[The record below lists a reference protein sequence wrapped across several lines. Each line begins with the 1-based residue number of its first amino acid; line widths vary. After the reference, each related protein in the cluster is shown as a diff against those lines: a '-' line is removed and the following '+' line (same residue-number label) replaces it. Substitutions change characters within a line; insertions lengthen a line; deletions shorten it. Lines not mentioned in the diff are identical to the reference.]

1 MSAPLSV
8 CILTVGDDAALELSI
23 GATMGLGAIVVGII
37 DGERAPDDADVVV
50 TMPLGVGLGEA
61 WDRLLRAAPT
71 DQCLLLHPGELR
83 VAGDT
88 SSAAPAECIVIDQ
101 PGPFSMHDRLG
112 TIRLV
117 DRTIVRLDGRL
128 SPRLELKREATSS
141 ALVILDSGSAVG
153 EAYKG
158 WLQHLGVAMDDS
170 DDPEVVIELAT
181 MLAGTGEHD
190 AALFRISDIIDALD
204 GDQARRAAR
213 LAAFSALHRGRASE
227 TLRATERW
235 AALAS
240 GPGPALALQ
249 GLRLAQ
255 QQRMTAAID
264 LLERAVD
271 AGLTDEDGISVDR
284 LWVESA
290 LSDAKLRVSRFEGV
304 VGSELVALKVG
315 ERVGESSLERMR
327 PSWVGRGLPLGKLYE
342 LLKTDRRRRFVERVY
357 QPTDDC
363 EPGEAIELAASL
375 ATAHAPNVPIE
386 LVGLV
391 HRLASR
397 GDLPLDS
404 AVTWTARFR
413 DANVADASPLQVL
426 ALSPATSAVTK
437 VLAGALE
444 LDRFDADEG
453 TVLLSQAA
461 HGVPGGALAG
471 TLRRLVEM
479 APKGVLPFLEAA
491 GTTTARR
498 ALLADVLDRA
508 GAPELAEHLRAK

>member
-8 CILTVGDDAALELSI
+8 CILSVGDDAALALSI
-23 GATMGLGAIVVGII
+23 GAAVGLGAIVVGLI
-37 DGERAPDDADVVV
+37 DGECAPDDADVVV
-50 TMPLGVGLGEA
+50 TMPLGAGLGEA

-71 DQCLLLHPGELR
+71 DQCLMLHPGELK
-83 VAGDT
+83 VAGDA
-88 SSAAPAECIVIDQ
+88 SSSAPAECIVIDQ
-101 PGPFSMHDRLG
+101 PGPFSMRDRLG

-117 DRTIVRLDGRL
+117 DRTVVRLDGRL
-128 SPRLELKREATSS
+128 SPRLELKRDATSS
-141 ALVILDSGSAVG
+141 SLVILDAGSVVG
-153 EAYKG
+153 DAYKG

-170 DDPEVVIELAT
+170 DDPEEIIELAT

-190 AALFRISDIIDALD
+190 AAVFRISDIIEALD

-213 LAAFSALHRGRASE
+213 LAALSALHRGRPSE
-227 TLRATERW
+227 TWRAVERW
-235 AALAS
+235 AALAAC
-240 GPGPALALQ
+240 PGPALAVK
-249 GLRLAQ
+249 GLYLAQ
-255 QQRMTAAID
+255 QQRMTAAVD
-264 LLERAVD
+264 LLERAVE

-290 LSDAKLRVSRFEGV
+290 LSDAKLRAKRLEGV
-304 VGSELVALKVG
+304 VGTELAALKG

-327 PSWVGRGLPLGKLYE
+327 PGWVGLGLSLGKLYE
-342 LLKTDRRRRFVERVY
+342 LLKTDRRRRFVERVFL
-357 QPTDDC
+357 PTDDC
-363 EPGEAIELAASL
+363 EPDEAIDLAASL
-375 ATAHAPNVPIE
+375 AASNAPNVPVE

-397 GDLPLDS
+397 GELPLDT
-404 AVTWTARFR
+404 AVAWTARFR
-413 DANVADASPLQVL
+413 HANVSDASPLQVL
-426 ALSPATSAVTK
+426 ALSPATSPVTK

-444 LDRFDADEG
+444 LDRFDAGEG
-453 TVLLSQAA
+453 EVLLSQAA
-461 HGVPGGALAG
+461 HGVHSCALAG